1 LGGFFV
7 KRNEQAVRPLYKEA
21 VNPETGQIKQNWY
34 EGLITKKLE
43 GVIHKGQEILKRLH
57 TWQVEYLSQPAMLA
71 AN

>member
-1 LGGFFV
+1 
-7 KRNEQAVRPLYKEA
+7 